1 MPAGSRGPAGRPTA
15 KDGGETGKSVSGP
28 RPGTPVDAEVD
39 LDVIWRLG
47 SLPAVRQRIPWRLD
61 AEAGRRRRDDGVVA
75 DRGARGGLPAGAP
88 AKLVVCVKALLM
100 IAGEALFSGRE
111 VVG

>member
-1 MPAGSRGPAGRPTA
+1 MC
-15 KDGGETGKSVSGP
+15 GP

-47 SLPAVRQRIPWRLD
+47 SLPAGRHRDPGRLG
-61 AEAGRRRRDDGVVA
+61 AGAGRRRRDDGVVA
-75 DRGARGGLPAGAP
+75 DRGGRGGLPAGAP

-100 IAGEALFSGRE
+100 IAGEAFFSGRE